1 MMKAVMA
8 KAGTRGLSRAGCGR
22 RTGSVRWLQTA
33 FVGLP
38 NVGKSSL
45 FNAVM
50 KAKAKAEAANFPF
63 CTIDPNVGRV
73 AVPDDKLRALGEL
86 MESEKVV
93 PTFLEFVDV
102 AGLVKGAA
110 DGEGLGNKFLS
121 NIRECDAI
129 VHVVRCFED
138 DDIIHVD
145 NTIDAIRD
153 VEVIELELALADLAQ
168 VERKAERMRKG
179 KGKNSY
185 SAAEA
190 EAVDILRRALEGGT
204 PARSVELDKEQRLA
218 VQHLQLL
225 TAKPMLYAA
234 NVGEGDVATGNEMT
248 EALQRHVKDSDG
260 EVIVVSAQ
268 VEAEIAEIAS
278 EDERTEFIQALG
290 VTDAESLGL
299 PALIKAAYRLL
310 DLRTH
315 GRATRITGLTIPA
328 EPPRAGLQAPFIQI
342 LRQVHQAETMA
353 IDDLFEHGSSAAVKE
368 AGLLRSHGRDYIV
381 SEGDV
386 ILFRHGA

>member
-1 MMKAVMA
+1 MGFK
-8 KAGTRGLSRAGCGR
+8 CGI
-22 RTGSVRWLQTA
+22 
-33 FVGLP
+33 VGLP
-38 NVGKSSL
+38 NVGKSTL
-45 FNAVM
+45 FNALTAS
-50 KAKAKAEAANFPF
+50 KNAEAANFPF

-73 AVPDDKLRALGEL
+73 AVPDEKLRALGEL

-248 EALQRHVKDSDG
+248 EALERHVKDSDG

-310 DLRTH
+310 DLRTFYTA
-315 GRATRITGLTIPA
+315 GPQESRAWTIPA
-328 EPPRAGLQAPFIQI
+328 GATASRAAGTIHSDFEAKFI
-342 LRQVHQAETMA
+342 RAETMA

-368 AGLLRSHGRDYIV
+368 AGLLRSHGRDYVV